1 MRWGYKMYKNICI
14 TVLTLGLVA
23 CSTVGI
29 KYNYR
34 PVTSKFSIPEIGVIS
49 TAGLGEPLLD
59 KGNVTKRE
67 VLYVVS
73 HPRFPRYVIDGK
85 FYKTGE
91 EASVLYFS

>member
-1 MRWGYKMYKNICI
+1 MYKNICI